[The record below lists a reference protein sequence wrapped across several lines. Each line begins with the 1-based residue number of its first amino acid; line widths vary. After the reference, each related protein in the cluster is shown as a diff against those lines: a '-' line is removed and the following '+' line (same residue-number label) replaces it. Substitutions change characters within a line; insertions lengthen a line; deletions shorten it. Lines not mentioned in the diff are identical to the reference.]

1 MGSISQNRMEQNRSG
16 QNKLQ
21 MGKLTVPWVSRASL
35 TIPKTVCLKKFS
47 NLHFFYLFLS
57 VL

>member
-47 NLHFFYLFLS
+47 NLHFFLS

>member
-1 MGSISQNRMEQNRSG
+1 MGSISQNGMEQNRSG

-35 TIPKTVCLKKFS
+35 TTVCLKKIS
-47 NLHFFYLFLS
+47 NLHFLS